1 MNAPWNPNKRSG
13 GLAPRDVF
21 TAFVCDGA
29 FGDLV
34 AAAAAELGWAA
45 DKVHGGGLDHAVQ
58 TLSVTTGPQV
68 LLVDLSDCADPLNDI
83 NALADVCE
91 PGTVVIAAG
100 IANDV
105 RLYRDLL
112 SSGIHD
118 YLLKPVE
125 TDHLRE
131 TLRAAHT
138 AALGSKSA
146 VGAADKPRKAVTV
159 IGARGGVGASSIAAS
174 LAWMFAERAGRS
186 TALLDLDIQFGTGA
200 LAFDLEPGRGLTDAL
215 ENPSRIDGLFIERAM
230 VRASDRLAVLSAEAS
245 ISHPLHIDSSALD
258 HLQDEMKN
266 AFECVVVDLPRSLA
280 VQTPH
285 LVSEAEVV
293 LVITD
298 QTLAGTRDT
307 IRLLGW
313 LKAEASGA
321 KIYIV
326 SNRVSTSPAPE
337 VSRRDFEAS
346 IERKID
352 VVVPLDSRMAI
363 SAATQGKCL
372 AAAAKGTRT
381 GPAFDQIMALVA
393 GGADDGI
400 PVPASASLLEKLN
413 LRSLFASKAKVAGT

>member
-21 TAFVCDGA
+21 AAFVCDGA

-34 AAAAAELGWAA
+34 GSVATELGWAA
-45 DKVHGGGLDHAVQ
+45 DKVHGGGLNHAVQ
-58 TLSVTTGPQV
+58 TLSVSSGPQV
-68 LLVDLSDCADPLNDI
+68 LLVDLSDCVDPLSDI

-100 IANDV
+100 TANDV

-118 YLLKPVE
+118 YLLKPIDAE
-125 TDHLRE
+125 SLR
-131 TLRAAHT
+131 TSLQ
-138 AALGSKSA
+138 AALTLAMGSKSA
-146 VGAADKPRKAVTV
+146 ATGTDKPRRAVTV
-159 IGARGGVGASSIAAS
+159 IGARGGAGASSIAAS
-174 LAWMFAERAGRS
+174 LAWMFAERLGRS

-230 VRASDRLAVLSAEAS
+230 VRASDRLAVLSAEVS

-258 HLQDEMKN
+258 HLQNEMKG
-266 AFECVVVDLPRSLA
+266 AFECVVIDLPRSLA
-280 VQTPH
+280 VQTPT
-285 LVSEAEVV
+285 LVGEAEVI
-293 LVITD
+293 LVVTD

-313 LKAEASGA
+313 LKAEASSA
-321 KIYIV
+321 KLYVV

-337 VSRRDFEAS
+337 VSRQDFEAS

-352 VVVPLDSRMAI
+352 VVVPLDTRMAV

-372 AAAAKGTRT
+372 AAVAKGTRT
-381 GPAFDQIMALVA
+381 GAVFDQILALVS
-393 GGADDGI
+393 GDTDDGSS
-400 PVPASASLLEKLN
+400 VLASASLLDRLN
-413 LRSLFASKAKVAGT
+413 LRSLLAPRTKAAAA